1 MSTRNRFERRHIAID
16 GGESVSAVVAWPQT
30 PVSDDA
36 PAVILA
42 HGAGNGMQSPFLSAV
57 HEGLARRGYVAVKFN
72 FPYMERARRAPDR
85 PAVLEAC
92 YRHVLRAV
100 RNDAGI
106 GARRIV
112 IGGKSLG
119 GRMASHLAAAGE
131 AIAGLILL
139 GYPLHAPHKTD
150 QLRIAH
156 LGSIRAPMLFFC
168 GTRDALCD
176 LQLLREVLGSL
187 SAPVAL
193 HVIEGGDHS
202 FNLPKS
208 MRRRPAEVW
217 TEIVDV
223 GARWLEQL
231 PR

>member
-1 MSTRNRFERRHIAID
+1 MDCFEQRQIAIA
-16 GGESVSAVVAWPQT
+16 GGGSVSAVVACPKT
-30 PVSDDA
+30 RVSGDA
-36 PAVILA
+36 PALILA
-42 HGAGNGMQSPFLSAV
+42 HGAGNDMQSPFLSAV

-72 FPYMERARRAPDR
+72 FPYTEKARRAPDS

-92 YRHVLRAV
+92 YSHVLRAV
-100 RNDAGI
+100 RNDARI

-119 GRMASHLAAAGE
+119 GRIASHLAATGE
-131 AIAGLILL
+131 PVAGLILL
-139 GYPLHAPHKTD
+139 GYPLHPPRKTD

-156 LGSIRAPMLFFC
+156 LGNIRVPMLFFC

-176 LQLLREVLGSL
+176 LELLRQTLGSL

-208 MRRRPAEVW
+208 MHRSAAEVW
-217 TEIVDV
+217 TEIVDAS
-223 GARWLEQL
+223 ARWLEQL
-231 PR
+231 PH

>member
-1 MSTRNRFERRHIAID
+1 MNGLEERQIAIH
-16 GGESVSAVVAWPQT
+16 GGESVTAVVAWPET
-30 PVSDDA
+30 CIPSET
-36 PAVILA
+36 PAVILT
-42 HGAGNGMQSPFLSAV
+42 HGAGNNMRSPFLSAV
-57 HEGLARRGYVAVKFN
+57 HEGLARQGYVAVKFN
-72 FPYMERARRAPDR
+72 FPYTEKGRRAPDR

-100 RNDAGI
+100 RNDERI

-119 GRMASHLAAAGE
+119 ARIASHLAAMGE
-131 AIAGLILL
+131 PVAGLILL
-139 GYPLHAPHKTD
+139 GYPLHPPRKTD

-156 LGSIRAPMLFFC
+156 LDNIHVPMLFFC

-176 LQLLREVLGSL
+176 LQLLRQALSRL

-208 MRRRPAEVW
+208 MHRSAAEVW
-217 TEIVDV
+217 TEIVEA
-223 GARWLEQL
+223 GARWLGQL
-231 PR
+231 PC

>member
-1 MSTRNRFERRHIAID
+1 MNRFEQRQIAIG
-16 GGESVSAVVAWPQT
+16 GGESVSAVVACPEMRI
-30 PVSDDA
+30 SGDA

-42 HGAGNGMQSPFLSAV
+42 HGAGNDMQGPFLSAV

-72 FPYMERARRAPDR
+72 FPYTEKARRAPDR
-85 PAVLEAC
+85 PTVLEAC
-92 YRHVLRAV
+92 YSHVLRAV
-100 RNDAGI
+100 RNDARI
-106 GARRIV
+106 GARCIV

-119 GRMASHLAAAGE
+119 GRIASHLAAMGE
-131 AIAGLILL
+131 AVAGLILL
-139 GYPLHAPHKTD
+139 GYPLHPPHQTD

-156 LGSIRAPMLFFC
+156 LGNIRVPMLFFC

-176 LQLLREVLGSL
+176 LQLLRQALGSL
-187 SAPVAL
+187 SVPVAL

-208 MRRRPAEVW
+208 MHRSSAEVW

-223 GARWLEQL
+223 GARWLDQL

>member
-1 MSTRNRFERRHIAID
+1 MNCFEQRPIAVE

-30 PVSDDA
+30 RASDDA

-42 HGAGNGMQSPFLSAV
+42 HGAGNDMQSPFLSAV
-57 HEGLARRGYVAVKFN
+57 HEGLAHRGYVAVKFN
-72 FPYMERARRAPDR
+72 FPYTEKARRAPDR

-100 RNDAGI
+100 RNDERI

-119 GRMASHLAAAGE
+119 GRIASHLAAQGE

-139 GYPLHAPHKTD
+139 GYPLHPPHKMD

-156 LGSIRAPMLFFC
+156 LGNIRVPMLFFC

-176 LQLLREVLGSL
+176 LELLRQTLGGL

-202 FNLPKS
+202 FILPKT
-208 MRRRPAEVW
+208 MRRSPVDVS

-223 GARWLEQL
+223 GARWLDQL

>member
-1 MSTRNRFERRHIAID
+1 MH
-16 GGESVSAVVAWPQT
+16 
-30 PVSDDA
+30 
-36 PAVILA
+36 
-42 HGAGNGMQSPFLSAV
+42 SPFLSAV

-72 FPYMERARRAPDR
+72 FPYTEKARRAPDC
-85 PAVLEAC
+85 PAVLEGC

-100 RNDAGI
+100 RNDERI

-119 GRMASHLAAAGE
+119 GRIASHLAAIGE
-131 AIAGLILL
+131 TVAGLILL
-139 GYPLHAPHKTD
+139 GYPLHPPHKTD
-150 QLRIAH
+150 RLRIAH
-156 LGSIRAPMLFFC
+156 LSNICVPMLFFC

-176 LQLLREVLGSL
+176 LRLLRQVLGSL
-187 SAPVAL
+187 SAPVTL

-208 MRRRPAEVW
+208 MRRSSAEVW
-217 TEIVDV
+217 AEIVDA
-223 GARWLEQL
+223 GARWLDQL